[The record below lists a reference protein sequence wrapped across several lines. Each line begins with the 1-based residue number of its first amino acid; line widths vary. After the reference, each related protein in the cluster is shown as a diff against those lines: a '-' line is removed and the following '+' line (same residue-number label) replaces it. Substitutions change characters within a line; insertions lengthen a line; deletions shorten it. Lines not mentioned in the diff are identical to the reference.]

1 MRLPRRKP
9 AGWSYRRCSNNQIV
23 DSGPI
28 ETVACVGSSTTAS
41 KGTYR
46 WIAELESRPQNNRF
60 RFVNLGVGGDLSF
73 NVVRRLGRVLA
84 AQPDRVIILIGT
96 NDILASVFPNFRRF
110 VRLWKGLSAEPTVQR
125 FEENLELITRRLRQA
140 TQARIALCS
149 LAPVGED
156 PHSIDPV
163 QSRLNDLCA
172 AYNGAIREVSS
183 REGTEYIGLYEAF
196 QEQLACSK
204 SANPFTRFSFPAFYR
219 DYVVREMILRRSFD
233 EIARINGWEFHID
246 GIHLNTRGGRIL
258 TEAVQRFLDS
268 PGLRTAPGESP

>member
-1 MRLPRRKP
+1 M
-9 AGWSYRRCSNNQIV
+9 

-41 KGTYR
+41 RGTYR
-46 WIAELESRPQNNRF
+46 WIPELESRPQNGRF

-73 NVVRRLGRVLA
+73 DIVRRLRRVIGLK
-84 AQPDRVIILIGT
+84 PDRVIILIGT
-96 NDILASVFPNFRRF
+96 NDILASVFPNFRRV
-110 VRLWKGLSAEPTVQR
+110 VRVWKGLPHEPTAQR
-125 FEENLELITRRLRQA
+125 FRETLSIITRRLRQE
-140 TQARIALCS
+140 TDARIALSS

-156 PHSIDPV
+156 PHSKDPV

-172 AYNGAIREVSS
+172 AYADAIWDVSS
-183 REGTEYIGLYEAF
+183 HEGTAYINFYETF
-196 QEQLACSK
+196 REELDRSK
-204 SANPFTRFSFPAFYR
+204 TAKPFKRFSFPSFYR

-233 EIARINGWEFHID
+233 EISRINGWEFHID

-268 PGLRTAPGESP
+268 PGI